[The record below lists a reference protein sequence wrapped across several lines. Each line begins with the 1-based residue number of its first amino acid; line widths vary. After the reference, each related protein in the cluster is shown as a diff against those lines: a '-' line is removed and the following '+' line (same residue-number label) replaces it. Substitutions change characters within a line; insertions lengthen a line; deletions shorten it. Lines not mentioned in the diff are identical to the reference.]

1 MAKRYFFRIRD
12 DLISPTARP
21 AENSCRELVLLDDRP
36 LKRAAWA
43 ELHAARKRQEKA
55 ARDLHRHEQV
65 DRPAFDRWLHS
76 TFPDFVTKIRECT
89 LEAATKTQQIDSVMA
104 ESMYTGRLPHQTW
117 QDHQEQAAN
126 PAAAAEAEEK
136 KRASAKQGAQRDPF
150 ESQDELPNQDEDPAD
165 DYRSQWEKLLNS
177 PLFKPAAPAPTT
189 SMRDVYR
196 RLVQRLHPDR
206 GGEWTATR
214 ERLWHEVQQAW
225 SCEDADWL
233 TRLEVE
239 WEAANDVMTLQSPLS
254 RLRLAVTGFDAA
266 RRDTERK
273 LRLYR
278 RERAWR
284 FTLNE
289 KKRESLASQTLAQLN
304 YDLLLITAH
313 LLTLKQMIESWEKK
327 ISRNTRRR
335 ARGEPR

>member
-1 MAKRYFFRIRD
+1 MVKRYFLRIPA
-12 DLISPTARP
+12 DLIPPTARP
-21 AENSCRELVLLDDRP
+21 AGNSCRELVLLDDRP
-36 LKRAAWA
+36 LKRAAWE

-76 TFPDFVTKIRECT
+76 TFATLTTKLRECS
-89 LEAATKTQQIDSVMA
+89 LEAATKTQQINSVMD
-104 ESMYTGRLPHQTW
+104 ESMYTGRLPHRIW
-117 QDHQEQAAN
+117 QDRQEKAAN

-136 KRASAKQGAQRDPF
+136 KRASAKQGARRHPF
-150 ESQDELPNQDEDPAD
+150 ESQDEFPNEDEDPAD
-165 DYRSQWEKLLNS
+165 DYRSQWEKLLDS

-214 ERLWHEVQQAW
+214 QRLWHEVQQAW
-225 SCEDADWL
+225 SREDADWL

-278 RERAWR
+278 REPAWR

-289 KKRESLASQTLAQLN
+289 KKRGSLASQTLAQLN
-304 YDLLLITAH
+304 YDLVLIEAH
-313 LLTLKQMIESWEKK
+313 LLALKQMIDSWEKK
-327 ISRNTRRR
+327 ISRHHGRR